1 MWAEKENS
9 QNRFIFHI
17 DVARRIHQNLLQF
30 SLTEKKQ
37 SRRLADQSTSMK
49 ANINHIKA
57 VNRKF
62 NIFTSLRTNPTAPD
76 SSPYAP
82 LGNTT
87 YAIKDNFATRNE
99 PTTCSSK
106 ILEPY
111 VSPFDATVVT
121 LLDQSG
127 SSCIGKTNMDE
138 FAMGNSTISG
148 HFGPTLN
155 PVYNQEQDLIESY
168 KETTFYT
175 KDSVSEEDGEIISS
189 EIVHDDKDSRGTV
202 HSYLAP
208 KLYDNAL
215 ERISDDQRI
224 VGGSSGGSA
233 AAVALDLVDFSI
245 GSDTGGS
252 VRLPACYTNIYGF
265 KPTYGRISRW
275 GLVAYSQSLD
285 TVGIMSKD
293 LNTLW
298 KVFTSLDLSDS
309 KDPSCLSDAT
319 RETIAIERLNSKK
332 NVGKKFKVG
341 IPVEYQLEELGDN
354 VKSSWKSLLKK
365 LQEAKLIEVYPVSV
379 PSIRHALPTY
389 YTLCTS
395 EASSNLSRYDGIR
408 YGYRVRD
415 DECDTELE
423 PEYITTRTTG
433 FGPEVRRRITLGNYA
448 LSSYGYNSHFIKATG
463 VRGMLI
469 EEFNQVLRDRNC
481 LVEKK
486 KFQSTAGVDMLIVPT
501 TVSQPPSIK
510 EFSQMDPVQS
520 YMNDVCTIPMSLAG
534 LPTINIPY
542 GGNSMGFQLVGQHGQ
557 DYKVLEFARLVEA
570 VISK

>member
-1 MWAEKENS
+1 
-9 QNRFIFHI
+9 
-17 DVARRIHQNLLQF
+17 
-30 SLTEKKQ
+30 
-37 SRRLADQSTSMK
+37 MK
-49 ANINHIKA
+49 ANITQVRS
-57 VNRKF
+57 VNKRF
-62 NIFTSLRTNPTAPD
+62 NIFTSLRTNPTPPD
-76 SSPYAP
+76 PSPYAP

-87 YAIKDNFATRNE
+87 YAIKDNFATRKE

-106 ILEPY
+106 MLEPY
-111 VSPFDATVVT
+111 ISPFDATVVT

-155 PVYNQEQDLIESY
+155 PVYPQAQDLE
-168 KETTFYT
+168 
-175 KDSVSEEDGEIISS
+175 
-189 EIVHDDKDSRGTV
+189 
-202 HSYLAP
+202 
-208 KLYDNAL
+208 
-215 ERISDDQRI
+215 QRI

-233 AAVALDLVDFSI
+233 AAVALDLVDYSI

-285 TVGIMSKD
+285 TVGVMSKD

-309 KDPSCLSDAT
+309 KDPSCLSDST
-319 RETIAIERLNSKK
+319 RESIAIERLNSKK

-341 IPVEYQLEELGDN
+341 IPVEYQLAELGDD
-354 VKSSWKSLLKK
+354 VKSSWKTLLNK
-365 LQEAKLIEVYPVSV
+365 LQASKLIEVYPVSV
-379 PSIRHALPTY
+379 PSIKYALPTY
-389 YTLCTS
+389 YTLCTA

-408 YGYRVRD
+408 YGYRVKE
-415 DECDTELE
+415 DECNTKIE
-423 PEYITTRTTG
+423 PEFITTRNLG
-433 FGPEVRRRITLGNYA
+433 FGAEVRRRIILGNYA
-448 LSSYGYNSHFIKATG
+448 LSSYGYDSHFMKATG

-469 EEFNQVLRDRNC
+469 DEFNQIFKDRNC
-481 LVEKK
+481 LVQKK
-486 KFQSTAGVDMLIVPT
+486 HFQSTAGVDMLIVPT
-501 TVSQPPSIK
+501 TVSEPPSIK
-510 EFSQMDPVQS
+510 DFSKMDTVKS

-534 LPTINIPY
+534 LPAISIPY

-557 DYKVLEFARLVEA
+557 DYKVLEFARLVEE
-570 VISK
+570 VIAK

>member
-1 MWAEKENS
+1 
-9 QNRFIFHI
+9 
-17 DVARRIHQNLLQF
+17 
-30 SLTEKKQ
+30 
-37 SRRLADQSTSMK
+37 MK
-49 ANINHIKA
+49 ANINQVRS
-57 VNRKF
+57 VNKKF
-62 NIFTSLRTNPTAPD
+62 NIFTSLRTNPTPPD
-76 SSPYAP
+76 PSPYAP

-87 YAIKDNFATRNE
+87 YAIKDNFATRKE

-106 ILEPY
+106 MLEPY
-111 VSPFDATVVT
+111 ISPFDATVVT

-138 FAMGNSTISG
+138 FAMGNSTIFG

-155 PVYNQEQDLIESY
+155 PVYGQTQDLVESY
-168 KETTFYT
+168 NETQFFTEDT
-175 KDSVSEEDGEIISS
+175 VSKDDGEVITSKLAHNENHPHTSS
-189 EIVHDDKDSRGTV
+189 
-202 HSYLAP
+202 HSYITA
-208 KLYDNAL
+208 KLYDNAF
-215 ERISDDQRI
+215 ERISQDQRI

-309 KDPSCLSDAT
+309 KDPSCLSEST
-319 RETIAIERLNSKK
+319 RESIAIERLNSKK

-341 IPVEYQLEELGDN
+341 IPVEYQLGELGDN
-354 VKSSWKSLLKK
+354 VKSSWKTLLTK
-365 LQEAKLIEVYPVSV
+365 LQESKVIEVYPVSV
-379 PSIRHALPTY
+379 PSIKYALPTY
-389 YTLCTS
+389 YTLCTA

-408 YGYRVRD
+408 YGYRVKE
-415 DECDTELE
+415 DECNTEVE
-423 PEYITTRTTG
+423 PEFISTRNSG
-433 FGPEVRRRITLGNYA
+433 FGTEVRRRIILGNYA
-448 LSSYGYNSHFIKATG
+448 LSSYGYDSHFMKATG

-469 EEFNQVLRDRNC
+469 DEFNRIFRDRNC
-481 LVEKK
+481 LVQKK
-486 KFQSTAGVDMLIVPT
+486 QFQSTAGVDMLIVPT
-501 TVSQPPSIK
+501 TVSEPPSIK
-510 EFSQMDPVQS
+510 AFSQMDTVTS

-534 LPTINIPY
+534 LPTISIPY
-542 GGNSMGFQLVGQHGQ
+542 GGDSMGFQLVGQHGQ

-570 VISK
+570 AIAK